1 MDTFRGCKSS
11 LEWIPAQ
18 SLLETS
24 KGVLLGDPS
33 MIKSVRDILYDRK
46 ILIKVLMSF

>member
-1 MDTFRGCKSS
+1 MNTFRACKSS
-11 LEWIPAQ
+11 LKWIPTQ

-33 MIKSVRDILYDRK
+33 MIKSVRGILYDRK
-46 ILIKVLMSF
+46 TLINVLMSF